1 MDAALS
7 FTRRDFLGAAA
18 VAAGTQ
24 VLPSP
29 LAAAEVQAAQGELL
43 LAPGLTYLN
52 TASLGPTSRS
62 VLNRTLE
69 AWYELE
75 TNPVRMSYGEGAVHV
90 ATDRVRDQT
99 AAFLGCD
106 TNDILLTRST
116 TDAMNN
122 IALGMRLS
130 TGDHVVTTDQEHH
143 GGADCWRYLAR
154 RRGII
159 IDVVPIA
166 PTDRNAKVI
175 VDRFASAITPATRVI
190 SISHVL
196 TSTGLRMPVTELS
209 ALARARGI
217 LCVVDGAQAAGQIA
231 VDVKALKCHAYAAC
245 GHKWLMAPKGTG
257 MLYVSPDA
265 VDAIAPIQWQDTKRY
280 VAGSTGIGSLPLV
293 LGLGAAIERANA
305 RGIADIERRV
315 MELREYTI
323 AQLTRVR
330 DVSVLSAPAGPMAS
344 ALVAVLLPTRVDS
357 QALQTAMRDKH
368 GIMVKLVEKQWFNGI
383 RISPH
388 IFNTEADIDRAVS
401 ALRTELQ

>member
-29 LAAAEVQAAQGELL
+29 LAAAEVQAAQGESL

-190 SISHVL
+190 SVSHVL